1 MILNVLTMN
10 PEAPVFVPKY
20 LEVFPDLPSNC
31 NWSLSE
37 LVSKTLQGEEKTEVP
52 KPRFR
57 NLAKMLATQEVQ
69 EVQRAPN
76 RQDITSLPA
85 GFVSLQSAT
94 FRQQGD
100 IKVEVGNE
108 DSNENEKRNE
118 GGMKGRGNV
127 DQSNLEREFQATFYD
142 EDKTK

>member
-1 MILNVLTMN
+1 MN

-57 NLAKMLATQEVQ
+57 DLAKMLATQEVQ

-94 FRQQGD
+94 FRQGD

-118 GGMKGRGNV
+118 GGMKGRV
-127 DQSNLEREFQATFYD
+127 MWIKATLREFQATFYD